1 MKSPQDMGFD
11 GLTAQTP
18 SKSST
23 RFAKNQFTGHSN
35 DGRLVQMGQQPNRT
49 GNDGKCHD
57 PTGGPAKAR
66 PTADPV
72 RGRPGNP
79 DSMNFGT
86 QHRGG
91 GAQAKCPPNPDKI
104 NVGRGP
110 TKGNQQ

>member
-1 MKSPQDMGFD
+1 MKSTNDMGFD
-11 GLTAQTP
+11 GLTAQSP
-18 SKSST
+18 ARSST
-23 RFAKNQFTGHSN
+23 RFAKNQFSGHSN
-35 DGRLVQMGQQPNRT
+35 DGRLVQMGQQPNRV

-57 PTGGPAKAR
+57 PTHGPAKAR

-79 DSMNFGT
+79 DSMNFGS

-91 GAQAKCPPNPDKI
+91 GTAEPKRGGTEF